1 MLTQFI
7 ARMLP
12 EKRQF
17 FNSTILCLMG
27 AGVIWSAGHVSQTSL
42 HWIVQTGGLFL
53 AYSGL
58 APLITRPVGVVTD
71 LIADTSL
78 GATKPMRDR
87 LKLWWFLQWHCNGD
101 RQQFDR
107 IAREPR

>member
-1 MLTQFI
+1 MTRFI

-12 EKRQF
+12 EKRQL
-17 FNSTILCLMG
+17 FNSAILCLMG
-27 AGVIWSAGHVSQTSL
+27 ASVIWGAGHVSHASL
-42 HWIVQTGGLFL
+42 HWFIQTGGLFL

-71 LIADTSL
+71 GIADASL

-87 LKLWWFLQWHCNGD
+87 LKLWWMLQWHFNGD
-101 RQQFDR
+101 RQSMDR
-107 IAREPR
+107 VMRYTSR